1 MTIQHSQSEFLWVNS
16 MSNVMSHVSMSNV
29 NSNDGGNIWFEFAFV
44 EDSELRDK
52 LQSFFYSSYLV

>member
-1 MTIQHSQSEFLWVNS
+1 
-16 MSNVMSHVSMSNV
+16 MSNVMSNVSMSNV
-29 NSNDGGNIWFEFAFV
+29 NSNDGGNIWFEFVFV